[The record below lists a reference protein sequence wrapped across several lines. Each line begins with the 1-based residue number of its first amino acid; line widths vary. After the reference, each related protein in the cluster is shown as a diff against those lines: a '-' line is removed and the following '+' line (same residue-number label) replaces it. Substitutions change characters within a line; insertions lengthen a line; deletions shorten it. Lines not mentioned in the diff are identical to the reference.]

1 MVEYCVGVVVAASDA
16 NVLVVHVRVVKKART
31 EMATWVRRAREPDG
45 YAATVS
51 RHGEAGSVTN
61 PPTR

>member
-1 MVEYCVGVVVAASDA
+1 MVEYCVGVVVAASGA
-16 NVLVVHVRVVKKART
+16 NVLAVHVRAVKKART
-31 EMATWVRRAREPDG
+31 EMATWARHAQEPGG

-51 RHGEAGSVTN
+51 RHGGADSVTN